1 MGVYEQQI
9 LPRVIDLM
17 LGGRHMD
24 GVREPALVGLHGE
37 VLELGFGSGPNV
49 PLYPAEVTKVY
60 AVDPAVVGRRLAAKR
75 VAASPVPIEYVGLDG
90 EDLPLEDESVDCVL
104 STWTLCTIPDVDRAL
119 REVRRV
125 LRPGGGLFF
134 LEHGLSQDPAIARRQ
149 HRFTPVQKKIA
160 GGCHLDRDID
170 ALVRASG
177 LQVER
182 LSRFAIKGPK
192 TASAMYCGVA
202 RKA

>member
-1 MGVYEQQI
+1 MGVYERQI
-9 LPRVIDLM
+9 LPRVIDVM
-17 LGGRHMD
+17 LGGRHMEP
-24 GVREPALVGLHGE
+24 VREPALVGLHGD

-49 PLYPAEVTKVY
+49 PLYPAEVDKVY
-60 AVDPAVVGRRLAAKR
+60 AVDPSAVGRKLAAKR
-75 VAASPVPIEYVGLDG
+75 VAASAVPVEYVGLDG
-90 EDLPLEDESVDCVL
+90 EDLPLGDESVDCVL

-119 REVRRV
+119 REVHRV
-125 LRPGGGLFF
+125 LRRGGGLFF
-134 LEHGLSQDPAIARRQ
+134 LERGLSPDEGIARRQ
-149 HRFTPVQKKIA
+149 RRFTPLQMKVA

-182 LSRFAIKGPK
+182 LSRFSIKGPK

-202 RKA
+202 RKV